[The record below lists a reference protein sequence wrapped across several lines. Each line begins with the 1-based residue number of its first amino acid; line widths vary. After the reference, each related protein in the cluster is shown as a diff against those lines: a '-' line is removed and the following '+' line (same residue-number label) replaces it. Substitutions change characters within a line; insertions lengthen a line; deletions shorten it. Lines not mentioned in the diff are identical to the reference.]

1 MSLATM
7 FQDKSREVALATALL
22 IGAAGIYNNNAQ
34 ASEPIT
40 APGQQVT
47 QTQKANHTKQSHLET
62 GKIEIF
68 NFTKEAEDT
77 ALDAAIGDSMPNA
90 LGSATHS
97 HFSLL
102 VSVDMAKK
110 AAPIVT
116 EWAEQYKKNVSIIVG
131 PYTESHIKIF
141 ADGSEFKDKVNLN
154 AVDFR
159 DELRTALIIMNEA
172 IYGDRLAES
181 TPDNQYN

>member
-1 MSLATM
+1 M

-34 ASEPIT
+34 ANEPIT

-47 QTQKANHTKQSHLET
+47 QTQKANHTKQAHLGT
-62 GKIEIF
+62 GEIEIF

-77 ALDAAIGDSMPNA
+77 ALDAAIGDSMPEA

-110 AAPIVT
+110 AAPIVK
-116 EWAEQYKKNVSIIVG
+116 EWAAQNQKDVSIVIG
-131 PYTESHIKIF
+131 PYTKPYLEIF
-141 ADGSEFKDKVNLN
+141 ADGTEFPRKINLTASN
-154 AVDFR
+154 FQE
-159 DELRTALIIMNEA
+159 ELVFALNTMNEA
-172 IYGDRLAES
+172 VYPKTVAEN
-181 TPDNQYN
+181 PQAGWGLKPRP